1 MWNDKDDP
9 KAQAKIF
16 GSKNN
21 EVIAFYMLKENF
33 KNIPRTK
40 LIFLKGFFFTVKKI
54 KKFERIPNNYI
65 E

>member
-9 KAQAKIF
+9 KAKAKIF

-40 LIFLKGFFFTVKKI
+40 LIFLKGFFFYCKKI
-54 KKFERIPNNYI
+54 KKIWKNPK
-65 E
+65 